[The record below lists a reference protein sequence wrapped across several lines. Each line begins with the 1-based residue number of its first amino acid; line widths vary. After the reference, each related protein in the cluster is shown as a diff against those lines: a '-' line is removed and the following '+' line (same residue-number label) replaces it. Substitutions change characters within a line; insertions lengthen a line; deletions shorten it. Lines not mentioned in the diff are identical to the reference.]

1 MVNYTRTGNKIKKSN
16 GEYRFC
22 FDGRALNE
30 TTRHDSYPLPHID
43 RILNNLRNAKFI
55 SSIDLR
61 KAFWQIPLD
70 SSSKEKTALSI
81 IGKGQFQFTVM
92 PFGLCNSAQ
101 TQQRFVD
108 SLFGPKYEPYIF
120 SYLNDILVCSRDFD
134 HHIELLTTVKN
145 ILQDAGLT
153 INLEKC
159 KPHLRLSRHALWANS
174 FEFHKQ

>member
-1 MVNYTRTGNKIKKSN
+1 MLSKKQNRTKYPRYTPFRRNRVVNYTRTGNKIKKSN

-101 TQQRFVD
+101 TQQRLVD
-108 SLFGPKYEPYIF
+108 SLFGPKYE
-120 SYLNDILVCSRDFD
+120 L
-134 HHIELLTTVKN
+134 LLTISEPEIRVKCASTHFN
-145 ILQDAGLT
+145 RFFLIIAYE
-153 INLEKC
+153 IRRN
-159 KPHLRLSRHALWANS
+159 
-174 FEFHKQ
+174 